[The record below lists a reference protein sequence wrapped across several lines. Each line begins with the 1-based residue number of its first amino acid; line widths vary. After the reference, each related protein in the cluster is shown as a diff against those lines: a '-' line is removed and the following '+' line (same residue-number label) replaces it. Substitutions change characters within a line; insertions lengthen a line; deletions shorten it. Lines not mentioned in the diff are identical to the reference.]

1 MNETQQ
7 DQYLQAQKLIAEE
20 KWQEAS
26 DILEDLISDV
36 DDSEIGRLT
45 IIALYHSQQYIRACT
60 YLFEYLEVMFDS
72 FSDAQIAITILCQN
86 ELFVLAREVISSL
99 SQWQEDLLPIVVR
112 GEEKS
117 RLDYQE
123 TLQTRLRDFYH
134 LGDYSLQE
142 QQSRLQA
149 AFKLPLNEFVTGA
162 KFLLRDP
169 YTHPLVKSSL
179 VELLSKLQ
187 VTDPVTIY
195 WLDKNEYTIVPADI
209 EPLNLL
215 PIVSE
220 GKKLIA
226 EKCGNQNPQTEKMAI
241 QEFQLQAMFL
251 YPRVNQIIK
260 DIDEWT
266 DVLIAR
272 IEGKKVVTDTFSSTW
287 QERLSKEIDELI
299 EKH

>member
-26 DILEDLISDV
+26 DILEDLINEV

-45 IIALYHSQQYIRACT
+45 IIALYHSQQYTRACT
-60 YLFEYLEVMFDS
+60 YS
-72 FSDAQIAITILCQN
+72 
-86 ELFVLAREVISSL
+86 R
-99 SQWQEDLLPIVVR
+99 QE
-112 GEEKS
+112 
-117 RLDYQE
+117 YQE

-134 LGDYSLQE
+134 LGDYSLEE

-149 AFKLPLNEFVTGA
+149 AFKLPLNEFITGA

-179 VELLSKLQ
+179 VELLSKLR
-187 VTDPVTIY
+187 VADPVTVY
-195 WLDKNEYTIVPADI
+195 WLDKKEYTVVPADI
-209 EPLNLL
+209 QPLNLL
-215 PIVSE
+215 PVVSE
-220 GKKLIA
+220 GKRLIT

-241 QEFQLQAMFL
+241 QEFQLQVMFL
-251 YPRVNQIIK
+251 YPRINQIIK

-272 IEGKKVVTDTFSSTW
+272 IEGKKVATNTVSSTW
-287 QERLSKEIDELI
+287 QERLGKQIDELI

>member
-26 DILEDLISDV
+26 NILEDLINEV

-45 IIALYHSQQYIRACT
+45 IIALYHSQQYTRACT

-72 FSDAQIAITILCQN
+72 LADAQIAIKILCQN
-86 ELFVLAREVISSL
+86 ELFVLARQVISSL
-99 SQWQEDLLPIVVR
+99 SQWQEDLLTIVTM
-112 GEEKS
+112 GEKKS
-117 RLDYQE
+117 RQEYQE

-134 LGDYSLQE
+134 LGDYSLEE

-149 AFKLPLNEFVTGA
+149 AFKLPLNEFITGA

-179 VELLSKLQ
+179 VELLR
-187 VTDPVTIY
+187 
-195 WLDKNEYTIVPADI
+195 LDKKEYTVVPADI
-209 EPLNLL
+209 QPLNLL

-220 GKKLIA
+220 GKRLIT
-226 EKCGNQNPQTEKMAI
+226 EKCGNQNPQTEKLAI
-241 QEFQLQAMFL
+241 QEFQLQVMFL
-251 YPRVNQIIK
+251 YPRINQIIE

-266 DVLIAR
+266 NVLIAR
-272 IEGKKVVTDTFSSTW
+272 IEGKKVATNTVSNTW
-287 QERLSKEIDELI
+287 QKRLGKQIDELI

>member
-26 DILEDLISDV
+26 DILEDLRNEV

-45 IIALYHSQQYIRACT
+45 IIALYHSQQYTRACT

-72 FSDAQIAITILCQN
+72 LSDAQIAIKILCQN
-86 ELFVLAREVISSL
+86 ELFVLARQVISSL
-99 SQWQEDLLPIVVR
+99 SQWQEDLLTIVTM

-117 RLDYQE
+117 RQEYQE

-134 LGDYSLQE
+134 LGDYSLEE

-149 AFKLPLNEFVTGA
+149 AFKLPLNEFITGA

-187 VTDPVTIY
+187 VADPVTVY
-195 WLDKNEYTIVPADI
+195 WLDKKEYTVVPADI
-209 EPLNLL
+209 QPLNLL
-215 PIVSE
+215 PVVSE
-220 GKKLIA
+220 GKRLIT

-241 QEFQLQAMFL
+241 QEFQLQVMFL
-251 YPRVNQIIK
+251 YPRINQIIK

-272 IEGKKVVTDTFSSTW
+272 IEGKKVATNTVSSTW
-287 QERLSKEIDELI
+287 QERLGKQIDELI